1 MAFCFFL
8 CFHYQN
14 KHTAI
19 TDPSSRKPS
28 TLVLGDGNPFNGC
41 IEKFRK
47 EASGT
52 CNYQCTSRDTDYIEA
67 GEAILLRN
75 LDSQCRERKI
85 DTRNNA
91 RDFSKQSASRPPPLY
106 FDGSDIVYSSFPI
119 AMTKIEIPG
128 QQGGNL
134 AGGVEITDSKN
145 YGTTFTIPVGRDS
158 DPSAQNK
165 RTPGG
170 PKYNDAFELSE
181 AHVMASQDFTRVEL
195 RDVDGTLVGN
205 PVTLQKGE
213 SHVFSNVKKGQQVVA
228 KSPVQVDLI
237 TGDLRCTH
245 RANVYEMRWF
255 ALTPDRDRSNTYVTP
270 VSTDGT
276 DTTSKFV
283 IIIVFFFVGLV
294 NFAIGS
300 LQRPYHFLPNNLSS
314 SYAVAAYAQNRSL
327 AVQSEHFS
335 NKGILQG

>member
-1 MAFCFFL
+1 MQETFR
-8 CFHYQN
+8 
-14 KHTAI
+14 
-19 TDPSSRKPS
+19 SR
-28 TLVLGDGNPFNGC
+28 VH
-41 IEKFRK
+41 
-47 EASGT
+47 
-52 CNYQCTSRDTDYIEA
+52 RDRRY
-67 GEAILLRN
+67 
-75 LDSQCRERKI
+75 
-85 DTRNNA
+85 
-91 RDFSKQSASRPPPLY
+91 Y
-106 FDGSDIVYSSFPI
+106 DGSDIVYSSFPI

-165 RTPGG
+165 RNPGG
-170 PKYNDAFELSE
+170 SKYNDAFELSE

-195 RDVDGTLVGN
+195 RDVDGMLVGN

-213 SHVFSNVKKGQQVVA
+213 THVFSNVKKGQQVVA

-245 RANVYEMRWF
+245 RASVYEMRWF
-255 ALTPDRDRSNTYVTP
+255 ALTPDQDRSNTYISP

-283 IIIVFFFVGLV
+283 IITV
-294 NFAIGS
+294 S
-300 LQRPYHFLPNNLSS
+300 LFWASSTLQLYLSNVRIHFLLNGLSS
-314 SYAVAAYAQNRSL
+314 SYAVATRAQNRSL
-327 AVQSEHFS
+327 AVQSEHFT
-335 NKGILQG
+335 NNGVLQG

>member
-1 MAFCFFL
+1 M
-8 CFHYQN
+8 
-14 KHTAI
+14 
-19 TDPSSRKPS
+19 
-28 TLVLGDGNPFNGC
+28 VLGDGNPSNGC
-41 IEKFRK
+41 IEKFRE
-47 EASGT
+47 EANGNCGYKCNSG
-52 CNYQCTSRDTDYIEA
+52 DTDYVEA

-75 LDSQCRERKI
+75 LDSRCNELKI

-91 RDFSKQSASRPPPLY
+91 RDFSKQSASRPPQLY
-106 FDGSDIVYSSFPI
+106 YDGSDIVYSSFPI

-165 RTPGG
+165 RNPGG
-170 PKYNDAFELSE
+170 SKYNDAFELSE

-195 RDVDGTLVGN
+195 RDVDGMLVGN

-213 SHVFSNVKKGQQVVA
+213 THVFSNVKKGQQVVA

-245 RANVYEMRWF
+245 RASVYEMRWF
-255 ALTPDRDRSNTYVTP
+255 ALTPDQDRSNTYISP

-283 IIIVFFFVGLV
+283 IITV
-294 NFAIGS
+294 S
-300 LQRPYHFLPNNLSS
+300 LFWASSTLQLYLSNVRIHFLLNGLSS
-314 SYAVAAYAQNRSL
+314 SYAVATRAQNRSL
-327 AVQSEHFS
+327 AVQSEHFT
-335 NKGILQG
+335 NNGVLQG